1 MEKKF
6 EMTNEVIEF
15 EGRILH
21 RIRALKDFGNVK
33 KGELGGFIGKEK
45 NLSQV
50 GYAWAYNN
58 AKICDDAIVIGNA
71 NIKDNAVVKDRVVI
85 RGNAAIED
93 DAVIGDSAVVED
105 NALVRNNA
113 LVKDE
118 AIIRKNAIVEINAC
132 VRGKANVSD
141 SACIM
146 DSATVE
152 GNAKIY
158 GGAVIKSNAIVRD
171 YAIVK
176 EDAAIMSSVQ
186 IFGNAIIKGN
196 TRIYENAKVY
206 DNALVDDYTIVRG
219 NAEICGHGQVK
230 QSALIEGSGKVS
242 QNQLALYGVTK
253 TDLSKDFAASIKAQ
267 CNLPVINNKVIAY
280 KLVRPD
286 FTSFYDADF
295 KYKVGEVVEVND
307 YESSNKSCAT
317 GLHFSN
323 LTYWERVINGDFI
336 CLEAEIDLD
345 DIITVQE
352 GKIRCKKAK
361 ILRAFT
367 MS

>member
-1 MEKKF
+1 MEKKY

-21 RIRALKDFGNVK
+21 RIRALKDFGDVK

-71 NIKDNAVVKDRVVI
+71 NIKDNAIVKDKALIKGDAVV
-85 RGNAAIED
+85 ED

-113 LVKDE
+113 IVKDE
-118 AIIRKNAIVEINAC
+118 AVIRKNTLVEINAC
-132 VRGKANVSD
+132 VRGRANVFD
-141 SACIM
+141 SACIV

-158 GGAVIKSNAIVRD
+158 GDAVIKGDAIVRE
-171 YAIVK
+171 YAAVK
-176 EDAAIMSSVQ
+176 ENAVIRGHAQ
-186 IFGNAIIKGN
+186 IFGHAIIRGN
-196 TRIYENAKVY
+196 TRIYENVKVY
-206 DNALVDDYTIVRG
+206 DDALVDDYTIVRG
-219 NAEICGHGQVK
+219 NAEICGCGKVK
-230 QSALIEGSGKVS
+230 QGAIIEGSGKVS
-242 QNQLALYGVTK
+242 QNQLVSYGITK

-267 CNLPVINNKVIAY
+267 CNLPVINNKIIAY

-286 FTSFYDADF
+286 FTSFYNVNF
-295 KYKVGEVVEVND
+295 KYKVGEVAETDD
-307 YESSNKSCAT
+307 YELSNESCAA

-323 LTYWERVINGDFI
+323 LTYWETGIGEEFI
-336 CLEAEIDLD
+336 YLEAEIDLED
-345 DIITVQE
+345 VITVQE
-352 GKIRCKKAK
+352 GKIRCKRAK

-367 MS
+367 FD